1 MWLINSSIGRK
12 FIMALTGICLV
23 LFVTFHVLMNA
34 VAICWPTAYNQV
46 CHFLGANWY
55 ALIASCG
62 LGLLFVLHII
72 DALVLTIQ
80 NRKARG
86 NDRYQ
91 VNARPKTVEWSS
103 QNMLVLGI
111 VVIVFLAIHLMQF
124 WYKMQ
129 AQEAFGQWYETAD
142 GLQIPAAAGTLF
154 IQFAFEQWWT
164 PVVYLIGFAALWF
177 HMNHGFW
184 SMWQSIG
191 WNNATWLP
199 RLKSISAWWT
209 SIVIALFAIQA
220 ITFTIRA
227 NEKYYLT
234 NGALVSQYQ
243 ELISERMTE
252 LQKEKQAEIAN
263 IMQEAQ
269 AVEAKYSMQTPEGI
283 EAMTAL
289 QQRYEAIEGELQE
302 IQGQMWDN
310 YQGIMNLGLDIKKV
324 APKAAP
330 QGGAPEY
337 SDEAPE
343 APAPAPAPGD
353 SDIEPE
359 AAPEAPVAE

>member
-1 MWLINSSIGRK
+1 
-12 FIMALTGICLV
+12 
-23 LFVTFHVLMNA
+23 
-34 VAICWPTAYNQV
+34 
-46 CHFLGANWY
+46 
-55 ALIASCG
+55 
-62 LGLLFVLHII
+62 
-72 DALVLTIQ
+72 
-80 NRKARG
+80 
-86 NDRYQ
+86 
-91 VNARPKTVEWSS
+91 
-103 QNMLVLGI
+103 
-111 VVIVFLAIHLMQF
+111 
-124 WYKMQ
+124 
-129 AQEAFGQWYETAD
+129 
-142 GLQIPAAAGTLF
+142 LF